1 MTNKTRQR
9 DPWGLEIVQP
19 SGLRTRSPAP
29 LYLWGNRAAAVLVAL
44 SRFFLYAAL
53 SADPSA
59 RLIARKSSAGSR
71 SNGRTRRFARNMEC
85 SWEPRSTLVARQT

>member
-9 DPWGLEIVQP
+9 DPWGLEIVHASRP
-19 SGLRTRSPAP
+19 RTRSPAR
-29 LYLWGNRAAAVLVAL
+29 LCVWGNRAAAVLATVERAVF
-44 SRFFLYAAL
+44 SYAAL

-59 RLIARKSSAGSR
+59 RVIAQSSAGRR

-85 SWEPRSTLVARQT
+85 RWEPRSTLVARQT